1 MDGASPLRTTHL
13 RDPYGP
19 PILFGSES
27 FMDEVAAATNTDPV
41 DFRLQYLKEPRDRN
55 ALRIAAEHYGWQRRP
70 SPRHDQKDNDVA
82 VRRRNAL
89 PRHFFTLIVL
99 LAEV

>member
-1 MDGASPLRTTHL
+1 VIPPLMDRASPLRTTHL

-41 DFRLQYLKEPRDRN
+41 AFRLRYLTLPVNVKQWS
-55 ALRIAAEHYGWQRRP
+55 WQRRNMAGTP
-70 SPRHDQKDNDVA
+70 ARHRATISATQ
-82 VRRRNAL
+82 R
-89 PRHFFTLIVL
+89 
-99 LAEV
+99 